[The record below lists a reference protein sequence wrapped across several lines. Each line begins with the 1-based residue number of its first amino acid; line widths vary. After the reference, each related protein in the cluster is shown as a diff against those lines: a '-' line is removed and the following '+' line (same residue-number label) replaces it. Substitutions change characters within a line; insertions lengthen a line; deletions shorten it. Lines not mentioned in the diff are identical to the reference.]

1 MLSVVRRSRLGVL
14 AALAS
19 LAFLASVVCPCASA
33 GTPIDSG
40 RAHECCPPEAGIAAG
55 ASSCCAPDAATPRV
69 STPAAAGFAS
79 APPAAAALE
88 GSGLPYPVL
97 ALATPPVPARAPLI
111 LRI

>member
-1 MLSVVRRSRLGVL
+1 MLSVMRRSRLGLL

-19 LAFLASVVCPCASA
+19 LAFLASVVCPCAPPA
-33 GTPIDSG
+33 TPIDSG
-40 RAHECCPPEAGIAAG
+40 RAHECCPPEAGIAPA

-88 GSGLPYPVL
+88 GPGVPYPVL
-97 ALATPPVPARAPLI
+97 AVATPPLSARAPLI